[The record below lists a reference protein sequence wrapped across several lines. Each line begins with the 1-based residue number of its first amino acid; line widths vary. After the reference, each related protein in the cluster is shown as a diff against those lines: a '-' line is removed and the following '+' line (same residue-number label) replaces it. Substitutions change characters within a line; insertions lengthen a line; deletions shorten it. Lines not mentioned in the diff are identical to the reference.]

1 MRLPERLQFTSQEK
15 EGFIAQK
22 ACDAEPYL
30 TSPASGGF
38 GMTGW
43 GEPLGLATIPP
54 LRGPTRHSSAR
65 KRRSGRSGRDDKFGL
80 DETKKGGDTEA
91 TRSRMTNLWNFSMT
105 LDGLDEAGED
115 GYGDGNVAGGDEYG
129 EKLREALQPGGVDG
143 VAEAERLKHAPQA
156 VIEVIAKHDHG
167 DDVEERDGPD
177 LEAGD
182 HVVIDI
188 VFVEG
193 AAGVHGAESKMQK
206 MENQE
211 SENDGPAPQHG
222 AGSVGGIEIGLLDVV
237 DGPGRTLQEPELER
251 RPDVQADGK
260 EQGDP
265 RAPQEGGEGLQRRRV
280 VIDFFG
286 RQEDLQIAEQVA
298 ANETE
303 QHEAGDGHYRFLADG
318 GLPEM
323 QAASRKVYH
332 GSAHGM

>member
-129 EKLREALQPGGVDG
+129 EKLRKALQPGGVDG

-182 HVVIDI
+182 DVVVD
-188 VFVEG
+188 VVLVEG
-193 AAGVHGAESKMQK
+193 PAGVHGPESKVQEV
-206 MENQE
+206 ENEE
-211 SENDGPAPQHG
+211 SEDDGAAPEHG
-222 AGSVGGIEIGLLDVV
+222 AGGVGGIEIGLFDVV
-237 DGPGRTLQEPELER
+237 DGPGVALQEPELEGG
-251 RPDVQADGK
+251 PDVQADGK
-260 EQGDP
+260 EQGDA
-265 RAPQEGGEGLQRRRV
+265 RTPQECGERFQRGRV
-280 VIDFFG
+280 VIDMFG
-286 RQEDLQIAEQVA
+286 WQVDLEIAEQVA

-303 QHEAGDGHYRFLADG
+303 QHEAGDGHNRFLADG

-323 QAASRKVYH
+323 QAADRKI
-332 GSAHGM
+332 